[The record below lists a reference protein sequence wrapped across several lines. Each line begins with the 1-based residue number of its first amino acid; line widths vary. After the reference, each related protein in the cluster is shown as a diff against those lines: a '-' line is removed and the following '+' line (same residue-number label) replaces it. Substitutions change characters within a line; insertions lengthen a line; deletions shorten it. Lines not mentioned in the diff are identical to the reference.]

1 MTTLPSYDTKI
12 LPQAIGLRGVIEF
25 INYSDLYVQVRTY
38 EPGFAGYTF
47 DMLIN
52 KKRSWATPVREFVQL
67 DSPTASLST
76 AQTDLISISQIG
88 LNDPN
93 IFPEIV
99 FYFRSVS
106 TPAFSSKEDLIKIL
120 NGWFNG
126 AGVPISVNGG
136 TVVDPLYGI
145 NFIEGANINI
155 VVAGNL
161 TTNQTDVTIS
171 SAGGGSFSYTP
182 VAVNTTPYAVVPNT
196 GWYMYLVD
204 ATAGAITMN
213 FPTAVGNNAV
223 YTVKKVD
230 NSANTVI
237 LTPNGA
243 ETIDG
248 LATQTIRFQ
257 NTSVDLYSDNA
268 NLYIM

>member
-1 MTTLPSYDTKI
+1 L
-12 LPQAIGLRGVIEF
+12 
-25 INYSDLYVQVRTY
+25 
-38 EPGFAGYTF
+38 
-47 DMLIN
+47 
-52 KKRSWATPVREFVQL
+52 
-67 DSPTASLST
+67 
-76 AQTDLISISQIG
+76 
-88 LNDPN
+88 
-93 IFPEIV
+93 
-99 FYFRSVS
+99 
-106 TPAFSSKEDLIKIL
+106 
-120 NGWFNG
+120 
-126 AGVPISVNGG
+126 
-136 TVVDPLYGI
+136 DPLGVV
-145 NFIEGANINI
+145 NLIEGANVTLSLANDIPNDR
-155 VVAGNL
+155 
-161 TTNQTDVTIS
+161 TDVTIS

-182 VAVNTTPYAVVPNT
+182 VTVNTTPYAVVPNT